1 MDDNT
6 MALARKHL
14 SEQGHGETTS
24 PQSRHRPRESAA
36 LSASA
41 RPSLTTP
48 DAAKKERR
56 FGQCGRTAMKYY
68 PPEFDDE
75 DWIPPLDD
83 EDEQQEPDEQSEP
96 PDRGAPPIGDDSGPP
111 IHPAA
116 NTFPPMREDSQEF
129 KDLVDSFKKHGW
141 LLELEPILMMPDGET
156 ILLGRNRRNACLK
169 ACVEPQI
176 KVLPEGWNGD
186 PLTLV
191 IESNRQRKQWTP
203 AQLAKIAFGLTEPQ
217 IPARARER
225 G

>member
-1 MDDNT
+1 MRNYDHFPTQDD
-6 MALARKHL
+6 
-14 SEQGHGETTS
+14 
-24 PQSRHRPRESAA
+24 
-36 LSASA
+36 
-41 RPSLTTP
+41 PSVW
-48 DAAKKERR
+48 
-56 FGQCGRTAMKYY
+56 
-68 PPEFDDE
+68 DDLLP
-75 DWIPPLDD
+75 IDD
-83 EDEQQEPDEQSEP
+83 KDEQSEP

-116 NTFPPMREDSQEF
+116 NTFPPRREDSQEF
-129 KDLVDSFKKHGW
+129 NDLVDSFRKHGW
-141 LLELEPILMMPDGET
+141 LPELEPILKMPDGET

-217 IPARARER
+217 IPACARARGDNR
-225 G
+225 AISK